1 MKYISSFIVRIQ
13 FIFTRSINATVSTC
27 IKTTLVIALHQK
39 LGLNTRCSIE
49 AGKRSDVGE
58 CMSTSSYYRQLCF
71 FSSSAI
77 KNVSGTDLL
86 LSKSRISSKSKIRD
100 PMQPPDDTF

>member
-1 MKYISSFIVRIQ
+1 MLVKLFEIQDFYIY
-13 FIFTRSINATVSTC
+13 IFCINAIASTC

-39 LGLNTRCSIE
+39 LSLNTRRSIE

-58 CMSTSSYYRQLCF
+58 CISTSFYYRQLCF

-86 LSKSRISSKSKIRD
+86 LSKSRISSKPKIRD

>member
-39 LGLNTRCSIE
+39 LDLNTRRSIE
-49 AGKRSDVGE
+49 ACKRSDVGE